1 MGWGRGGGDVECQV
15 ILFVFTCNFLRWK
28 ELEQYQTSNGNTAI
42 SLLVE
47 NFPEAAEVVLNQCV
61 RCSDHLNPAD
71 PDYAVT
77 YDFKHLDPGP
87 DADMSSGR
95 FSTVQVMIKHK
106 RERLLLHPL
115 TLKFNERKW
124 QSLGRYVFL
133 FDLVTYLLL
142 MALFTEFI
150 VRQRRGQT
158 FKPPERVPPKRNG
171 TRGVLIKQKPSDIYN
186 RDDAFTETIPFV
198 ILIFSLLH
206 ICKELLQIYV
216 QRWNYFKDLS
226 NYLDWTLY
234 ITTALFMVPYV
245 TNPADLD
252 DWFGRMQDP
261 RVLWYIGVLAIFVC
275 YTNMMLFLRRYRL
288 FGTYISMYIE
298 VTKTVFQVMVVFIF
312 LVLGFALAFYVLF
325 KEQVS

>member
-1 MGWGRGGGDVECQV
+1 MSSHFICFYLQ
-15 ILFVFTCNFLRWK
+15 LLRWK
-28 ELEQYQTSNGNTAI
+28 ELEQYQTSTGKTAI

-150 VRQRRGQT
+150 VRQRRRQT
-158 FKPPERVPPKRNG
+158 FRSPERVPPKRNG

-226 NYLDWTLY
+226 NYLNWTLY
-234 ITTALFMVPYV
+234 ITAALFMVPYV
-245 TNPADLD
+245 PSRDVLEKFLSGTK
-252 DWFGRMQDP
+252 DP
-261 RVLWYIGVLAIFVC
+261 QVLWNIGVIAIFLC

>member
-1 MGWGRGGGDVECQV
+1 M
-15 ILFVFTCNFLRWK
+15 
-28 ELEQYQTSNGNTAI
+28 SNGQTAI

-95 FSTVQVMIKHK
+95 FSTVQMMIKHK

-124 QSLGRYVFL
+124 QRLGRYVFL
-133 FDLVTYLLL
+133 FDFVTYLLL
-142 MALFTEFI
+142 MVFFTVFI
-150 VRQRRGQT
+150 VYDRTGQT
-158 FKPPERVPPKRNG
+158 FSKP
-171 TRGVLIKQKPSDIYN
+171 LKQPASTLYY
-186 RDDAFTETIPFV
+186 DDDDPFKGKIPFL
-198 ILIFSLLH
+198 ILAFSLLH
-206 ICKELLQIYV
+206 IGKELFQIYV
-216 QRWNYFKDLS
+216 QRWSYFKDLS
-226 NYLDWTLY
+226 NYLNWTLY
-234 ITTALFMVPYV
+234 ITAALFMVPYV
-245 TNPADLD
+245 TS
-252 DWFGRMQDP
+252 QDVLNKILVFAGTKYSL
-261 RVLWYIGVLAIFVC
+261 VLWNIGVIAIFLC

>member
-1 MGWGRGGGDVECQV
+1 M
-15 ILFVFTCNFLRWK
+15 
-28 ELEQYQTSNGNTAI
+28 SNGQTAI

-95 FSTVQVMIKHK
+95 FSTVQMMIKHK

-124 QSLGRYVFL
+124 QRLGRYVFL
-133 FDLVTYLLL
+133 FDFVTYLFL
-142 MALFTEFI
+142 MVFFTVFI
-150 VRQRRGQT
+150 VIDRRDQT
-158 FKPPERVPPKRNG
+158 FNE
-171 TRGVLIKQKPSDIYN
+171 TIKQPLSTLYN
-186 RDDAFTETIPFV
+186 DNDDPFNGTIPFL
-198 ILIFSLLH
+198 ILTFSLLH
-206 ICKELLQIYV
+206 IGKELFQIYV
-216 QRWNYFKDLS
+216 QRWSYFKNLS
-226 NYLDWTLY
+226 NYLNWTLY
-234 ITTALFMVPYV
+234 ITAALFMVPYV

-252 DWFGRMQDP
+252 DWFGGMQDP
-261 RVLWYIGVLAIFVC
+261 RVLWNIGVLAIFVC

>member
-1 MGWGRGGGDVECQV
+1 M
-15 ILFVFTCNFLRWK
+15 
-28 ELEQYQTSNGNTAI
+28 SNGQTAI

-61 RCSDHLNPAD
+61 RSSDHLNPAD

-87 DADMSSGR
+87 DADISSGR
-95 FSTVQVMIKHK
+95 FSTVQMMIKHK

-124 QSLGRYVFL
+124 QRLGRYVFL
-133 FDLVTYLLL
+133 FDFVTYLLL
-142 MALFTEFI
+142 MVLFTAFI
-150 VRQRRGQT
+150 AFDRGGLNFCESQQRSKLYYDDDL
-158 FKPPERVPPKRNG
+158 FKG
-171 TRGVLIKQKPSDIYN
+171 S
-186 RDDAFTETIPFV
+186 IPFF
-198 ILIFSLLH
+198 IFTFCLLP

-226 NYLDWTLY
+226 NYLNWTLY
-234 ITTALFMVPYV
+234 ITAALFVFPYV
-245 TNPADLD
+245 LNQEVLNKVLANTN
-252 DWFGRMQDP
+252 DP
-261 RVLWYIGVLAIFVC
+261 KIFWNIGVIAIFVC

>member
-1 MGWGRGGGDVECQV
+1 M
-15 ILFVFTCNFLRWK
+15 
-28 ELEQYQTSNGNTAI
+28 SNGQTAI

-47 NFPEAAEVVLNQCV
+47 NFPEAAEAVLNQCV
-61 RCSDHLNPAD
+61 SSSDHLNPAD

-95 FSTVQVMIKHK
+95 FSTVQMMIKHK

-124 QSLGRYVFL
+124 QRLGRYVFL
-133 FDLVTYLLL
+133 FDFVTYLLL
-142 MALFTEFI
+142 MVFFTVFI
-150 VRQRRGQT
+150 VIDRRGQT
-158 FKPPERVPPKRNG
+158 FSEP
-171 TRGVLIKQKPSDIYN
+171 LKQKLSTLYN
-186 RDDAFTETIPFV
+186 DNDDPFKGTIPFL
-198 ILIFSLLH
+198 ILTFSLLH
-206 ICKELLQIYV
+206 IGKELFQIYV
-216 QRWNYFKDLS
+216 QRWSYFKDLS
-226 NYLDWTLY
+226 NYLNWTLY
-234 ITTALFMVPYV
+234 ITAALFMVPYV
-245 TNPADLD
+245 TS
-252 DWFGRMQDP
+252 QDVLNKILVFAGTKYSL
-261 RVLWYIGVLAIFVC
+261 VLWNIGVIAIFLC

-312 LVLGFALAFYVLF
+312 LLLGFALAFYVLF

>member
-1 MGWGRGGGDVECQV
+1 M
-15 ILFVFTCNFLRWK
+15 
-28 ELEQYQTSNGNTAI
+28 SNGQTAI

-47 NFPEAAEVVLNQCV
+47 NFPEVAEAVLNQCV
-61 RCSDHLNPAD
+61 SSSDHLNPAD

-95 FSTVQVMIKHK
+95 FSTVQMMIKHK

-124 QSLGRYVFL
+124 RRLGRYVFL
-133 FDLVTYLLL
+133 FDFVTYLLL
-142 MALFTEFI
+142 MVFFTVFI
-150 VRQRRGQT
+150 VIDRRGQT
-158 FKPPERVPPKRNG
+158 FSEP
-171 TRGVLIKQKPSDIYN
+171 LKQKLSTLYN
-186 RDDAFTETIPFV
+186 DNDDPFKGTIPFL
-198 ILIFSLLH
+198 ILTFSLLH
-206 ICKELLQIYV
+206 IGKELFQIYV
-216 QRWNYFKDLS
+216 QRWSYFKDLS
-226 NYLDWTLY
+226 NYLNWTLY
-234 ITTALFMVPYV
+234 ITAALFMVPYV
-245 TNPADLD
+245 TS
-252 DWFGRMQDP
+252 QDVLNKILVFAGTKYSL
-261 RVLWYIGVLAIFVC
+261 VLWNIGVIAIFLC

>member
-1 MGWGRGGGDVECQV
+1 MCGGGGGDVECQV

-28 ELEQYQTSNGNTAI
+28 ELEQYQTSNGKTAI

-150 VRQRRGQT
+150 VRQRRRQT
-158 FKPPERVPPKRNG
+158 FRSPERVPPKRNG

-252 DWFGRMQDP
+252 DWFGGMQDP
-261 RVLWYIGVLAIFVC
+261 LVLWNIGVLAIFVC